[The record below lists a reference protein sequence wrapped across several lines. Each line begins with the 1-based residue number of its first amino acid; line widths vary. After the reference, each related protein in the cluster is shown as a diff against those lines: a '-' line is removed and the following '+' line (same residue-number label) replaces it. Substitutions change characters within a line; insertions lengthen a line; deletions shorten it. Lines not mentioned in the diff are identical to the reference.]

1 MKLFLKLDGDK
12 VLGLFDGSS
21 DYVHRVTGEPIE
33 NAKPVPDG
41 AIPISDAD
49 LDTYRNSFP
58 PSLLRWDGT
67 QLISR
72 APETREEKEL
82 CVYMSREN
90 DVISAEKVR
99 ISELSDSELDA
110 IIGAI

>member
-12 VLGLFDGSS
+12 VTGLFDGSS

-33 NAKPVPDG
+33 NAKQVPDG
-41 AIPISDAD
+41 AIPITDSD
-49 LDTYRNSFP
+49 LDVYRNSFP
-58 PSLLRWDGT
+58 PNLLRWDGT

-72 APETREEKEL
+72 APETREEKEM
-82 CVYMSREN
+82 CVYMSRED

-99 ISELSDSELDA
+99 ISGLSDSELDA
-110 IIGAI
+110 IIGEI